1 MILRLSPFRFK
12 SNSTA
17 AALAAAAAVLLVP
30 ANLLPVLSTETS
42 GYNRSDTIFSGTVEL
57 WRQGLWVIAA
67 IVFTASICIPAVK
80 LVGLGW
86 LLLSV
91 RRGAPRDPRRLTR
104 AFAVLNFVGR
114 WSMLDVFLAAIL
126 TGLVQFGEF
135 SSVQARSGIV
145 AFAAA
150 VVLTVLATHAF
161 DPRALWRTPAQES
174 PIESQP

>member
-1 MILRLSPFRFK
+1 MNLRLSPVLFR

-17 AALAAAAAVLLVP
+17 AALAVAAAVMLVP

-42 GYNRSDTIFSGTVEL
+42 GYSRSDTIFSGTVEL
-57 WRQGLWVIAA
+57 WRQGLWAIAA

-91 RRGAPRDPRRLTR
+91 RRGGPRDSRRLTR
-104 AFAVLNFVGR
+104 TFAVIDFVGR
-114 WSMLDVFLAAIL
+114 WSMLDVFLAAFL
-126 TGLVQFGEF
+126 SGLVQFGGF
-135 SSVQARSGIV
+135 STVQARSGIV

-161 DPRALWRTPAQES
+161 DPRVLWLTQAQAS
-174 PIESQP
+174 PRSFQP